1 MKSTVENLDPA
12 RIKLTVE
19 VPYEELKPSLDAAY
33 KQIGSQ
39 IQVPGFRRG
48 HVPNRVIDQRV
59 GRGSVIQEA
68 VNNKLSDFYREA
80 MTEAGRVPMLQP
92 EIEITELPN
101 VTGEQGGQLVFTA
114 EVNIR
119 PEIEIPELSEIEVTV
134 DSVAVTDEDVDTE
147 LDNLRARFGSL
158 KSVKRKAKTGD
169 FVTIDLKAVIDG
181 EEVDSAS
188 GVSYEIGKGNMLKG
202 LDTALRGLKTG
213 ESATFTTQLAGGPH
227 EGEEAEV
234 TVTAEAVKQRE
245 LPEADDDFAQMASEF
260 DTIEELREDLRK
272 QAGERKAGDQAV
284 AARDALLEQLR
295 EKIEFELPDGLVDNE
310 IAQHLQ
316 AEGKAADDPHA
327 DEIREDITTGVRDQI
342 ILDVLAEKLQV
353 GVTQDELIEFL
364 IQTAQQYGMEPGQF
378 MQGAQQAGQ
387 IPAFV
392 SEIARNKSLAMG
404 LRQVSVKD
412 SDGKDVDLTEFIGSD
427 ELDAQNLV
435 SQVAE
440 AAAEDED
447 KAEENEEA

>member
-48 HVPNRVIDQRV
+48 HVPNRGIDQRV

-114 EVNIR
+114 EVTVR

>member
-114 EVNIR
+114 EVTVR

-353 GVTQDELIEFL
+353 GGTQDELIEFL